1 MSQETHAPRPRSP
14 SCLSILISLPLFR
27 RTRKWRVHGLI
38 LIWACALHH
47 HLMHNTDLRQDPLP
61 LRLSALSISP
71 GGALVSTTCL
81 LTGPSLLSPLASSLR
96 LRRWI
101 RQHSTIP
108 QFQPTFRV
116 FPNVQ
121 QSLQRIGPTG
131 CTTNKKSNILDPIT
145 LQPLVTFPAWGA
157 RMWT

>member
-14 SCLSILISLPLFR
+14 CCPLILISRPLFHR
-27 RTRKWRVHGLI
+27 IPKWPIHDLI

-47 HLMHNTDLRQDPLP
+47 HLLHNTDLRQGLLP

-71 GGALVSTTCL
+71 GGALVSTPCL
-81 LTGPSLLSPLASSLR
+81 LTGPNLLSALASSLR

-108 QFQPTFRV
+108 RSQLTFRA

-121 QSLQRIGPTG
+121 QSLQRIGTTG
-131 CTTNKKSNILDPIT
+131 CTTNRKSNNLDPIT
-145 LQPLVTFPAWGA
+145 LQRLVTFPAWKTWGA
-157 RMWT
+157 